1 MSGWSDIALRA
12 RATTVIPSA
21 VMYKAHAVLTRGRST
36 VAPGSIWV
44 KGSSDGVIRYVDSP
58 ANRAHAAHL
67 VSGWQQDQQKA
78 QAMLLGSYDL
88 PAYMGHK
95 PYFWNIA
102 GTGYENM
109 PDSVAGEPAI
119 AFWRDVCAS
128 MCTRYHDDDVEMVQ
142 VDLRPGLYE
151 GYQTNVRASKC
162 DCYAYDDLAKLN
174 HTEADPEVSHEAPN
188 DLAMARFL
196 SVAKLVNNYVG
207 TDPHDRG
214 LRYRRY
220 INTYAIHRDPWDD
233 FFVVEEQS
241 TVFHKLALEP
251 GYYIDPDTSDA
262 SSYKTADGVGNLG
275 ACMRECAQDYEH
287 RMDFATM
294 VFIAGE
300 TGTNCWC
307 IAKDLLLPEYDDKIV
322 HDPTGKG
329 LKIMVYRTK
338 LCVGVAGGSE
348 RSVVYRK
355 GVKGTNAVCHGMPV
369 GSGMVLVNGSVFLSK
384 DASDDTR
391 PIDIQCRSAR
401 CQPRLWACALV
412 YRDLQRTADGTRP
425 AASAGAAGS
434 AAAAS
439 STGSPAAPFSA
450 SPPPDGVIG
459 LRTWSPAS
467 YNSAPEGPDDASN
480 AFFYMYCGFGPSCGE
495 GKGFRA
501 PFHKSVSQLSILNT
515 ARNMIDQGT
524 YKSSACPFECTRR
537 LTRHEVVPSNEA
549 NMLSGLGLIGEGFVY
564 PGHDD
569 SDHGFSRFPISGE
582 SATAKLH
589 RCT

>member
-12 RATTVIPSA
+12 RATTVLSSA

-36 VAPGSIWV
+36 VAPGLIWV
-44 KGSSDGVIRYVDSP
+44 GGSSDGVIRYVDSP
-58 ANRAHAAHL
+58 ANSAHAAHL
-67 VSGWQQDQQKA
+67 VSGWQQDEQKA

-95 PYFWNIA
+95 PYFWNLA
-102 GTGYENM
+102 ASGYENM

-128 MCTRYHDDDVEMVQ
+128 MCFRRHDDDVEMMQ

-174 HTEADPEVSHEAPN
+174 HTEAEAEVSHEAPN

-207 TDPHDRG
+207 TDSHDRG

-220 INTYAIHRDPWDD
+220 INTYAVHRDPWDD

-251 GYYIDPDTSDA
+251 GYHFDLTTRNNEA
-262 SSYKTADGVGNLG
+262 YKTANGVGNLG

-322 HDPTGKG
+322 HDPTDEG

-355 GVKGTNAVCHGMPV
+355 GVKGANAVCHGMPV

-391 PIDIQCRSAR
+391 PIDIQCRSA
-401 CQPRLWACALV
+401 CDANPDCGLAHSFV
-412 YRDLQRTADGTRP
+412 
-425 AASAGAAGS
+425 SA
-434 AAAAS
+434 
-439 STGSPAAPFSA
+439 
-450 SPPPDGVIG
+450 
-459 LRTWSPAS
+459 
-467 YNSAPEGPDDASN
+467 
-480 AFFYMYCGFGPSCGE
+480 
-495 GKGFRA
+495 RA
-501 PFHKSVSQLSILNT
+501 V
-515 ARNMIDQGT
+515 
-524 YKSSACPFECTRR
+524 
-537 LTRHEVVPSNEA
+537 
-549 NMLSGLGLIGEGFVY
+549 
-564 PGHDD
+564 
-569 SDHGFSRFPISGE
+569 
-582 SATAKLH
+582 
-589 RCT
+589 